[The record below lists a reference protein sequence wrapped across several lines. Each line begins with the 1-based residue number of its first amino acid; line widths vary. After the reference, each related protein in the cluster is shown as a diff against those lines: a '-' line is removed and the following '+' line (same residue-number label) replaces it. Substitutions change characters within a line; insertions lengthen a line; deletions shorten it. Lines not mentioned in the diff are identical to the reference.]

1 MSNYSMSADAS
12 CKVKASDVKGYLKHV
27 CRTDETKL
35 SANLKEQWKHSN
47 TNIDAER
54 THLNASFKYVDGE
67 VVQIDQRQE
76 DVLEMINKEKEK
88 FNTYKEEY
96 KSEHGQSVRKDA
108 VQYRPFL
115 LQLDSQFYE
124 DNDYSKMSEDEQ
136 QAFAIKHVPDMV
148 QSLPDRFKDNI
159 IAIELHLDE
168 TNPHLHV
175 VVETKDKEGSYTQG
189 YLFPNVKQLKSDVS
203 EIRNNMADVGYD
215 IDVEANKTQ
224 GRKRLSENEYKDA
237 VRGMKDEAMNEARE
251 QARLEA
257 GREINEYKREKLEE
271 FRMALEV
278 DKATAKQRV
287 DDELSIEFSNK
298 RRQLDD
304 ELETYRESERRR
316 ITSDEYAKAVQ
327 SIDIDVIRQQARS
340 EALAKEEE
348 ILMRERSKA
357 IAMVQDFNINE
368 SMMVIMLDD
377 ILNRG
382 AYSQATRNLIMADVK
397 QYVNKNNS
405 GIAESIRS
413 EMQNRAFD
421 AYVINVKDSEGA
433 IKLDDYGY

>member
-1 MSNYSMSADAS
+1 MSGYSMSADAS
-12 CKVKASDVKGYLKHV
+12 CKVKASDMKGYLKHV
-27 CRTDETKL
+27 CRTDESIL
-35 SANLKEQWKHSN
+35 SSGLKEKWQHSN
-47 TNIDAER
+47 TNIDSER
-54 THLNASFKYVDGE
+54 THLNASFKYVDGD
-67 VVQIDQRQE
+67 VVQVEQHQE
-76 DVLEMINKEKEK
+76 DVLEMIGNEKSK
-88 FNTYKEEY
+88 FNDYKDEY
-96 KSEHGQSVRKDA
+96 KSEHGQAVRKDA

-115 LQLDSQFYE
+115 LQLDSQFFE
-124 DNDYSKMSEDEQ
+124 DNGYSEMSEDEQ
-136 QAFAIKHVPDMV
+136 RAFAVQHVGPMV
-148 QSLPDRFKDNI
+148 QSLPDKFKNNI
-159 IAIELHLDE
+159 VTIELHLDE
-168 TNPHLHV
+168 TNPHVHV
-175 VVETKDKEGSYTQG
+175 VVETKDNIGNYTQG
-189 YLFPNVKQLKSDVS
+189 YLFPGVKQLKSDVS
-203 EIRNNMADVGYD
+203 EIRNNMKSQGYN

-224 GRKRLSENEYKDA
+224 GRKRLSENEFKDA
-237 VRGMKDEAMNEARE
+237 VSGMKADAMEEARE

-271 FRMALEV
+271 FRTALEL

-298 RRQLDD
+298 RRQLDS
-304 ELETYRESERRR
+304 ELDTYRESERRR